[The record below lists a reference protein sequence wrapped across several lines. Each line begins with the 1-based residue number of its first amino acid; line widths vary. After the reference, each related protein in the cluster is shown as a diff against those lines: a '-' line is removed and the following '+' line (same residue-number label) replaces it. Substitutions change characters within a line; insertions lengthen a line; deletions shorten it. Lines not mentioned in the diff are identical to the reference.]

1 MCCIWGKQVN
11 ISMVVDDAEAE
22 SLVIQLHKVFFPEL
36 ESDANKVIVKG
47 ILQWNLQSIW
57 LLVAALCVAWSNK
70 LQICFIW
77 FKAACFTLIMNWT
90 GSVSHGTF
98 ARWRELLGLYLHT
111 KSAAYVRFLNLQ
123 AVLVNHFSIGH
134 WPSSNGEYPPSSRLK
149 QWSAWCQVHG
159 CRLMEVYLSN

>member
-1 MCCIWGKQVN
+1 MQRQ
-11 ISMVVDDAEAE
+11 
-22 SLVIQLHKVFFPEL
+22 SLLWFSCTKSSFQNWSQTEIKWLWKV
-36 ESDANKVIVKG
+36 SCSGTSNKYDC
-47 ILQWNLQSIW
+47 LWP
-57 LLVAALCVAWSNK
+57 LCVAWSNK

-134 WPSSNGEYPPSSRLK
+134 WPSSNGGYPPSSRLK
-149 QWSAWCQVHG
+149 QRSACCQVHG
-159 CRLMEVYLSN
+159 CRLTEVYLSD